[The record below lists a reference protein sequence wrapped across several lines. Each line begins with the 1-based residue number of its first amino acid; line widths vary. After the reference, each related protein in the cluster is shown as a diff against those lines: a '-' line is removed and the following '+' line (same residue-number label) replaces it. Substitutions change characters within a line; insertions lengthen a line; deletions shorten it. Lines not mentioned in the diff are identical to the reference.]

1 MFEQAK
7 ISGRV
12 VSDSR
17 LWLLAMIATFL
28 GMSATAFGATVTVVT
43 PSANGATAPI
53 GIGYRWLVEEDRTYL
68 AVPGTA
74 LEDTQATNLYRS
86 YMPVVCAGHSDGG
99 MATLPDTC
107 ALDAGKHYLV
117 SVMPDQPAGVDCQ
130 APGQCFTMSGRHVLG
145 SDLIAAGVSV
155 LVTPQP
161 LPTAQVYVRAFE
173 DNAPINNVWDT
184 GEVGVGGFSVFIYD
198 FTGGQLSTDFYGN
211 PLGTVYEDAV
221 DGDGAPVIK
230 RLGDGSIHTIT
241 ADEVA
246 DPIRNPYGLALGDA
260 LIKNLA
266 PGKYG
271 VRVVPPYA
279 DPYSTAD
286 VWQQTSTIEGTPG
299 LDVWV
304 KAGEPRYFAEFG
316 AAGHHAEFGFIRPAN
331 FAPLGGN
338 GTIIGSINNMR
349 MTRPPVINWT
359 AGAPL
364 PSCWI
369 GLNNATG
376 TLGLYAAACNDDSS
390 FEITGVPA
398 GNYQLV
404 VWDTYLLNIFNIQ
417 NVTVADAATTDMGE
431 VKTFRWFQTQEHF
444 VFMDD
449 GCAKNGGTGGIAGNG
464 QREACE
470 DPIPEQ
476 AINLRYRDG
485 SIYAASA
492 TDLDG
497 YLPMEEVFPFF
508 SWLVAEVDYA
518 RFKPTGVTIANDN
531 GGPVKGT
538 VGDFE
543 NRTGTIQEQIGNGMF
558 NPQEQ
563 NPADGGTNCE
573 GPDGPCWTRTET
585 GPALT
590 EGYNAFISTQTR
602 FEWGKVPYTEAEN
615 GGISGIVFYA
625 TTRAENDPRYAAAEP
640 WEPGVPRVQV
650 NLYKAANRN
659 GTIADVNLSGAL
671 ELADVDN
678 YPLGWEDG
686 SDVMGPEDV
695 DHNGNG
701 TFDMGDAILV
711 THTDSFDDNPPTD
724 CPADSD
730 YVTESVA
737 SAFHLAPEGETPN
750 QFNGRCYDGL
760 RNYAQIRPAV
770 FDGGYGLGA
779 PFNGPVLEPGFYVV
793 EAKTPPGYET
803 LKEQS
808 KNVDF
813 GDTFTINPLALP
825 PVCVGDPNVIAVG
838 EELSL
843 FPGIEAPFAGST
855 RPLCDRK
862 LVQVSAK
869 KNAAADFFVYT
880 EVPVGGHIQ
889 GFVLNDLAN
898 EFDPNSPNFGEKFA
912 PSFIPVSVRDY
923 AGNEVYHTTTDAW
936 GTYNAVVPSSYRINA
951 PFASG
956 VSANMLQVCL
966 NSPFRV
972 DPVTGSIEPE
982 PNFNSQ
988 YTQFCYTL
996 NFQAGLTTFLDT
1008 PVLPISAFAG
1018 PGNWAVDCE
1027 YPTETPVIQYA
1038 NVTSTAGFNGPYV
1051 SPNDGT
1057 RTIEITSLGSSV
1069 TVRDPQGVRLDG
1081 TNADTITRDYGFG
1094 SSGTVTINGVELTN
1108 VTWTAAAIT
1117 ATIPDNIGTGQL
1129 VITRADSGRST
1140 VDGLTVIIDV
1150 PESQVHQ
1157 VPMGDM
1163 NSDGLIQAEIDRA
1176 NAGDVVLVPNGL
1188 YLESLIVTKP
1198 IQLQG
1203 SGRSTQISATQTP
1216 TSKIGEWRKK
1226 VNRLANCTGELG
1238 LLPTQTNNIL
1248 STAVVAECGY
1258 LPGSGLFSNDEGAGI
1273 LVAPRNGA
1281 FNGTKAARIDGF
1293 TITGA
1298 DQSGGIVVNAYAD
1311 FLEISNNLVANNQS
1325 TVGAAGIRIGPPA
1338 LLDAD
1343 ENWAD
1348 GDNDF
1353 VNIHNNHVANNGS
1366 LFEPGAGIGL
1376 YTGSDQ
1382 YKVTSNNVCGN
1393 FSQADGGGI
1402 AHYGLSN
1409 NGLIADNKVL
1419 FNQSFDQTAGT
1430 GGSGAGILVGG
1441 HEPLVGGAITLTA
1454 GSGDVQVVRNQIQGN
1469 NAGSG
1474 DGGGI
1479 AIIRASGLANSA
1491 VDVSNNMIVNNVAGM
1506 TAGGIS
1512 LKDSANVRIVN
1523 NTVMN
1528 NDSTATAALAFSGC
1542 AGANFPVQSCPQPA
1556 GIVSYP
1562 HSAELLGSG
1571 IGGASFSDPTMVNN
1585 IVLGNRSQYWSSTAP
1600 DQNGGVFGELLTAN
1614 PAYADFGVVG
1624 GGTLT
1629 TSYSVIQ
1636 TSASVTDGG
1645 GNVLIPDA
1653 DVDAQTCITATDSS
1667 SLVQSCYRNDKPG
1680 FGTIN
1685 ADGTYV
1691 PGGEPPTIAAAAAAD
1706 EGGNFIDVHYGPLS
1720 PVGDYH
1726 LLANSLAVDAGATAA
1741 GNNRLD
1747 IDRQARPQGADLASA
1762 EYDIGADE
1770 VPGAVIGEGSN
1781 QAPTITFPC
1790 DTQSQGCNNNT
1801 NNISSYQGI
1810 DFSLQVVAVD
1820 PNGDT
1825 LTYSLCRGN
1834 CSGNGNNNSLPAGMA
1849 INPTTGVITWPNP
1862 PNGGNISNLRVT
1874 VSDGVLS
1881 DRNTFQIATRNAN
1894 APVANNDSYDVNSGG
1909 QFVVGVPGVLGNDN
1923 RRNQNNFGVVTARIG
1938 TAMDGAQGS
1947 VSLAANGSFVYTPAP
1962 GFIGAAGFTYI
1973 ASNNAGDSPAATVT
1987 LTREIGVTD
1996 ARYVVGNGYY
2006 FSGNGVPGAT
2016 LTIFRDPPG
2025 GGGGGNNNRVSLGS
2039 TVVDGDGNWV
2049 FTAGGPQPD
2058 SNNVFD
2064 IVWFRPGPD
2073 ASIDNM
2079 VLYSYS
2085 QNSAPESTSF
2095 VQCPLDTNKNGQL
2108 DAGEG
2113 IIDPETR
2120 NWVDSTRPG
2129 IVCRHLGAGDGFARM
2144 ADDTELYGFGFNDLT
2159 GQNSNLA
2166 IDKGLLN
2173 ANFPAPTLEF
2183 NEGEE
2188 VFLTLTN
2195 VGMLMRPDLFDP
2207 HTVHFHGFPNAS
2219 SAFDG
2224 VPEASISV
2232 NPGFSLTYYYNVVE
2246 PGTYMYH
2253 CHVEAAEHMQMGM
2266 LGNLYV
2272 NPKQNEVVGGVGGY
2286 TKFAYND
2293 TDGTTGYDVVVPIQI
2308 GGFDSNFH
2316 KEHIAVQPLPFAEMH
2331 DDYPLLNGRGYPDT
2345 IGARSGIANRF
2356 DPATG
2361 DLLPN
2366 SVASGADCGAD
2377 DENCGK
2383 TSSGVTS
2390 ASETS
2395 QAIGSV
2401 VTATAGD
2408 RILLRIS
2415 NLNVT
2420 EFNTLAT
2427 TGLTMQVVGQ
2437 GAHILRGPATGA
2449 QGKDLYYETN
2459 SITLGGGEAVDVL
2472 IDTTGVAPGTY
2483 FLYSTNLQELS
2494 NGTEEHGGMM
2504 TEIVIN

>member
-1 MFEQAK
+1 MLDQNVNNK
-7 ISGRV
+7 SVVIRGRF
-12 VSDSR
+12 
-17 LWLLAMIATFL
+17 WLFTMLAAL
-28 GMSATAFGATVTVVT
+28 LSMSATAFGATVTVTT
-43 PSANGATAPI
+43 PEGAGI

-68 AVPGTA
+68 AKPGTA

-86 YMPVVCAGHSDGG
+86 YMPVVCNGRSADDAP
-99 MATLPDTC
+99 ATLC
-107 ALDAGKHYLV
+107 ALDPAKHYLV
-117 SVMPDQPAGVDCQ
+117 SVLPDQPAGADCQ
-130 APGQCFTMSGRHVLG
+130 TGGCYTMSGRHMLG
-145 SDLIAAGVSV
+145 TDGNVTV
-155 LVTPQP
+155 VVTPQP
-161 LPTAQVYVRAFE
+161 LPTAQVYLRAFE

-184 GEVGVGGFSVFIYD
+184 GEQGVGGFSVFIYD

-211 PLGTVYEDAV
+211 PLGTVYEDNV

-230 RLGDGSIHTIT
+230 RLGDGSIHTLT
-241 ADEVA
+241 QDEVG
-246 DPIRNPYGLALGDA
+246 DPIRNPYGLDVGDA

-279 DPYSTAD
+279 DPYSTND

-331 FAPLGGN
+331 FPALAGN
-338 GTIIGSINNMR
+338 GTITGSINNMR

-359 AGAPL
+359 AGHPL

-369 GLNNATG
+369 GLNDSTG
-376 TLGLYAAACNDDSS
+376 TQGLYAAPCAEDSS
-390 FEITGVPA
+390 FTIENVPA
-398 GNYQLV
+398 GTYQLV

-417 NVTVADAATTDMGE
+417 TVTVADGGTTDMGP
-431 VKTFRWFQTQEHF
+431 VKTFRWFQTQEHY

-449 GCAKNGGTGGIAGNG
+449 GCASNGGTGGIAGNG

-492 TDLDG
+492 TDLSG

-518 RFKPTGVTIANDN
+518 RFKPTGLTVANDN
-531 GGPVKGT
+531 GGPVKG
-538 VGDFE
+538 VQGDFE
-543 NRTGTIQEQIGNGMF
+543 NQVADLQARIGDGLM
-558 NPQEQ
+558 NPQAQ
-563 NPADGGTNCE
+563 NPLDGGSNCVVDPVYDADGNITNTPE
-573 GPDGPCWTRTET
+573 GPCWTRTET

-602 FEWGKVPYTEAEN
+602 FEWGKVPYTEEEN

-650 NLYKAANRN
+650 NLYKAADRN
-659 GTIADVNLSGAL
+659 GTIVDVNGSGAV

-686 SDVMGPEDV
+686 SAAMGPEDV
-695 DHNGNG
+695 DRNSNGV
-701 TFDMGDAILV
+701 FDMGDAIEV
-711 THTDSFDDNPPTD
+711 GHTDSFDDNPPTD
-724 CPADSD
+724 CPADTD
-730 YVTESVA
+730 HGIDPK
-737 SAFHLAPEGETPN
+737 FHLPPNGDPAN

-779 PFNGPVLEPGFYVV
+779 PFSDQVLESGFYVV

-803 LKEQS
+803 LVEES

-825 PVCVGDPNVIAVG
+825 PVCVGDARVVG
-838 EELSL
+838 DELSL
-843 FPGIEAPFAGST
+843 FPGIEAPFATQT
-855 RPLCDRK
+855 RPTCDRK

-923 AGNEVYHTTTDAW
+923 AGNEVYHTTTDEW

-972 DPVTGSIEPE
+972 DPATGLTVKEE
-982 PNFNSQ
+982 HFNPQ

-1008 PVLPISAFAG
+1008 PVLPISAFAN
-1018 PGNWAVDCE
+1018 PGNFAVDCD
-1027 YPTETPVIQYA
+1027 YPTGTPVIAYA
-1038 NVTSTAGFNGPYV
+1038 NVSSTSGFNGPYV

-1057 RTIEITSLGSSV
+1057 RRIEITSLGTV
-1069 TVRDPQGVRLDG
+1069 DVRDPNAPRLDG
-1081 TNADTITRDYGFG
+1081 ANASVIQRDYGFG
-1094 SSGTVTINGVELTN
+1094 ATAGTVTINGVALTN
-1108 VTWTAAAIT
+1108 VTWNDVGIQ
-1117 ATIPDNIGTGQL
+1117 ATIPPSVGTGQL
-1129 VITRADSGRST
+1129 VITRGDTGRST
-1140 VDGLTVIIDV
+1140 VDGLTVIIGV
-1150 PESQVHQ
+1150 PELNVHQ
-1157 VPMGDM
+1157 VAQTSEP
-1163 NSDGLIQAEIDRA
+1163 STAGLIQAEIDRA
-1176 NAGDVVLVPNGL
+1176 KAGDVVLVPQGS
-1188 YLESLIVTKP
+1188 YLESLIITKP

-1203 SGRSTQISATQTP
+1203 SGRNTVLNATQSP

-1238 LLPTQTNNIL
+1238 LLPNQTNNIL

-1258 LPGSGLFSNDEGAGI
+1258 MPGSGLFTNDEGAGI
-1273 LVAPRNGA
+1273 LVAPRAGA
-1281 FNGTKAARIDGF
+1281 FNGTRAARIDGF

-1298 DQSGGIVVNAYAD
+1298 DQSGGIVVNGYAD
-1311 FLEISNNLVANNQS
+1311 FLEISNNLVVNNQS
-1325 TVGAAGIRIGPPA
+1325 TAGAAGIRIGPPS

-1343 ENWAD
+1343 ENWTD
-1348 GDNDF
+1348 GDNDS
-1353 VNIHNNHVANNGS
+1353 VNIHNNHVTNNGS

-1376 YTGSDQ
+1376 YTGSDN
-1382 YKVTSNNVCGN
+1382 YKVTSNQVCGN

-1402 AHYGLSN
+1402 AHYGLSQ

-1419 FNQSFDQTAGT
+1419 FNQSFDQTAGV

-1441 HEPLVGGAITLTA
+1441 HEPLTGGAITVSA
-1454 GSGDVQVVRNQIQGN
+1454 GSGDVQVVRNQVQGN

-1479 AIIRASGLANSA
+1479 AIIRANGLDVEASGQSNNWHL
-1491 VDVSNNMIVNNVAGM
+1491 VDVTNNMVINNVAGM
-1506 TAGGIS
+1506 TAGGIV
-1512 LKDSANVRIVN
+1512 LKDSVRVRLSN

-1528 NDSTATAALAFSGC
+1528 NDSTATVALAFAGC
-1542 AGANFPVQSCPQPA
+1542 DGATYPNLSCPQPA
-1556 GIVSYP
+1556 GIVSYA
-1562 HSAELLGSG
+1562 HSPEFAATRSVNS
-1571 IGGASFSDPTMVNN
+1571 IRTFSNPAMVNN
-1585 IVLGNRSQYWSSTAP
+1585 IVLGNRSQHWEQGPTP
-1600 DQNGGVFGELLTAN
+1600 NGGVSGALHADGYSDFAVFGTA
-1614 PAYADFGVVG
+1614 
-1624 GGTLT
+1624 GTLT
-1629 TSYSVIQ
+1629 TAYSVIAEG
-1636 TSASVTDGG
+1636 ASVTNGG
-1645 GNVLIPDA
+1645 GNVVVA
-1653 DVDAQTCITATDSS
+1653 AVDVDAQTCLADSTS
-1667 SLVQSCYRNDKPG
+1667 STLVQSCYRNGPPG
-1680 FGTIN
+1680 FATIN
-1685 ADGTYV
+1685 ADGTYQ
-1691 PGGEPPTIAAAAAAD
+1691 PGGEPPTIPAFAAAD

-1720 PVGDYH
+1720 PVNDYH
-1726 LLANSLAVDAGATAA
+1726 LKAGSPAINAGATPP

-1747 IDRQARPQGADLASA
+1747 IDRQARPQGATAA
-1762 EYDIGADE
+1762 TAMFDIGADE
-1770 VPGAVIGEGSN
+1770 VPGAVTGNGGN
-1781 QAPTITFPC
+1781 QAPVIVTPP
-1790 DTQSQGCNNNT
+1790 DNANT
-1801 NNISSYQGI
+1801 NDYPAYTGI
-1810 DFSLQVVAVD
+1810 PFSLQVIAVD
-1820 PNGDT
+1820 PNGDA
-1825 LTYSLCRGN
+1825 LSYELCRT
-1834 CSGNGNNNSLPAGMA
+1834 NSSNSTTTCAPNVGLPAGLT
-1849 INPTTGVITWPNP
+1849 INPSTGLISWPNP
-1862 PNGGNISNLRVT
+1862 TGGNVQTLRVT
-1874 VSDGVLS
+1874 VRDGHGGV
-1881 DRNTFQIATRNAN
+1881 DMNRFRIVRRNAN
-1894 APVANNDSYDVNSGG
+1894 APVTVNDTFAANSAG
-1909 QFVVGVPGVLGNDN
+1909 QVLVAAPGVLGNDN
-1923 RRNQNNFGVVTARIG
+1923 LRNQADFGVVTARIA
-1938 TAMDGAQGS
+1938 TAMDAAQGS
-1947 VSLAANGSFVYTPAP
+1947 VSLAADGSLVYTPAP
-1962 GFIGAAGFTYI
+1962 SFIGNATFTYI
-1973 ASNNAGDSPAATVT
+1973 ASNNAGDSSSATVT
-1987 LTREIGVTD
+1987 LVRDIGVTD
-1996 ARYVVGNGYY
+1996 ARYISGVGYY
-2006 FSGNGVPGAT
+2006 ISGVGVPGAN
-2016 LTIFRDPPG
+2016 LTIWIDRPG
-2025 GGGGGNNNRVSLGS
+2025 GGFDGQRHVLANV
-2039 TVVDGDGNWV
+2039 TVAPDGTWV
-2049 FTAGGPQPD
+2049 LNLAASGLAARDQDPPVGT
-2058 SNNVFD
+2058 VFD
-2064 IVWFRPGPD
+2064 VVWSRPGPD
-2073 ASIDNM
+2073 PQIDNM

-2113 IIDPETR
+2113 NIDPATR
-2120 NWVDSTRPG
+2120 NWVDSARPG

-2144 ADDTELYGFGFNDLT
+2144 ADDANTELYGFGFNDLT
-2159 GQNSNLA
+2159 GQASNLA

-2173 ANFPAPTLEF
+2173 AKFPAPTLEF
-2183 NEGEE
+2183 NEGEQ

-2207 HTVHFHGFPNAS
+2207 HSVHFHGFPNAS
-2219 SAFDG
+2219 SGFDG

-2272 NPKQNEVVGGVGGY
+2272 NPKQNGTDHGGF
-2286 TKFAYND
+2286 TRFAYND

-2345 IGARSGIANRF
+2345 VLAGALPVTPG
-2356 DPATG
+2356 G
-2361 DLLPN
+2361 DKE
-2366 SVASGADCGAD
+2366 GA
-2377 DENCGK
+2377 
-2383 TSSGVTS
+2383 GVTS
-2390 ASETS
+2390 SNETS
-2395 QAIGSV
+2395 QEMNSIVQANV
-2401 VTATAGD
+2401 GD

-2437 GAHILRGPATGA
+2437 GAHILRGPEAGA

-2472 IDTTGVAPGTY
+2472 IDTTGVAAGTY

-2494 NGTEEHGGMM
+2494 NGTEDFGGMM
-2504 TEIVIN
+2504 TEIVINP